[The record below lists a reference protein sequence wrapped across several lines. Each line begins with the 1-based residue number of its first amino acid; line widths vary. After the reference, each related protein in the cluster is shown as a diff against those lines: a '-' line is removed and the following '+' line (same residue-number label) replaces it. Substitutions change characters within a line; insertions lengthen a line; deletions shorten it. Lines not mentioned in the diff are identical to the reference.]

1 MNEVRMIGLAP
12 EELAWVRLLVALLR
26 HEDPVIRELSRQA
39 VLYLEQVAS
48 RSGGSKELQA
58 QTGR

>member
-1 MNEVRMIGLAP
+1 MIGLAP